1 LSKKDQQSDE
11 PTPKFKIVDRRHLED
26 VEPEPILAPPSDEKP
41 ASEEPDQEIDKDP
54 VLHVESSEPLPEV
67 ETEEPESQEDPLGY
81 RNVTLSFLQ
90 TLSTIS
96 WVHLGLVPHPQT
108 QLMFKKL
115 DEARKTIAL
124 FEVIFNQS
132 KSEFPPEIN
141 KEITGLLNDLKAH
154 YVNQL

>member
-1 LSKKDQQSDE
+1 LSKKDHQSDE
-11 PTPKFKIVDRRHLED
+11 PTPKFKIVDRRHLDD
-26 VEPEPILAPPSDEKP
+26 VEPEPVKAPPVDEKP
-41 ASEEPDQEIDKDP
+41 APVAPQQEIDKDP
-54 VLHVESSEPLPEV
+54 VLHVESSEEVPEQGT
-67 ETEEPESQEDPLGY
+67 ETPESQEDPLGF

-108 QLMFKKL
+108 QLMLKKL

-124 FEVIFNQS
+124 FEVIFNQA
-132 KSEFPPEIN
+132 KVDFPPEIN
-141 KEITGLLNDLKAH
+141 KEIAGLLNDLKAH